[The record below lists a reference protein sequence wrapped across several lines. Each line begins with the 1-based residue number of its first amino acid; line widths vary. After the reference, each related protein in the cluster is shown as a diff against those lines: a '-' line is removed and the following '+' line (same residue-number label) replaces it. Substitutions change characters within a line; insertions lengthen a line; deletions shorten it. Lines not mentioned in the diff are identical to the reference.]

1 MLPVQAKGHSDKIG
15 IVQIEQDIAVCAAK
29 FPKLICRPIAAQFM
43 DGGVI
48 AKFEFEE
55 TESGIGISAE
65 KHYRLVRP
73 DEVSAEE
80 LDMYQ
85 RRSF

>member
-1 MLPVQAKGHSDKIG
+1 
-15 IVQIEQDIAVCAAK
+15 
-29 FPKLICRPIAAQFM
+29 M

-48 AKFEFEE
+48 AMFEFEE

-73 DEVSAEE
+73 EEVSAEE

>member
-1 MLPVQAKGHSDKIG
+1 
-15 IVQIEQDIAVCAAK
+15 
-29 FPKLICRPIAAQFM
+29 M

-48 AKFEFEE
+48 AMFEFEE

-73 DEVSAEE
+73 EEVTAEE

>member
-1 MLPVQAKGHSDKIG
+1 MQAKGHSDKIG
-15 IVQIEQDIAVCAAK
+15 IVQIEQDIAVSAAK
-29 FPKLICRPIAAQFM
+29 FPKLMCRPIAAQFM

-48 AKFEFEE
+48 AMFEFEE
-55 TESGIGISAE
+55 TKSGIGISAE
-65 KHYRLVRP
+65 KHHRLVRP
-73 DEVSAEE
+73 EEVTAEE

>member
-1 MLPVQAKGHSDKIG
+1 
-15 IVQIEQDIAVCAAK
+15 
-29 FPKLICRPIAAQFM
+29 M

-48 AKFEFEE
+48 AMFEFKE

-73 DEVSAEE
+73 EEVTAE
-80 LDMYQ
+80 
-85 RRSF
+85 